1 MSTWLLNLLKLISFH
16 ELLTCIFGNIIIIHK
31 PNTPSIGATC
41 ACSEDCALVP
51 DLFPPSPSPPLNE
64 WADEGE
70 EESLGLFDDPR
81 AVRGLDGSLFLSE
94 SDELPSFFCG
104 KGWGGLRGCK
114 GLRGWRGFSSL
125 SEVLVPRLPV
135 NKKKKHK
142 TQNNNNYVKTIK
154 VHNCICIWWTINF
167 IIASDWHRFSQGS
180 FILPPCCV

>member
-16 ELLTCIFGNIIIIHK
+16 ELLTCLFGNIIIIHK

-64 WADEGE
+64 WVDEGE

-135 NKKKKHK
+135 NKKEKHK
-142 TQNNNNYVKTIK
+142 TV
-154 VHNCICIWWTINF
+154 IC
-167 IIASDWHRFSQGS
+167 
-180 FILPPCCV
+180 